1 MPNFVVLFSW
11 RWWNNEICKY
21 NKTLYWSCRGKKRL
35 TIEHLQSEYGIC
47 ERTLRYYQAT
57 MNEVLIVKDL
67 QVVIINGVMQV
78 IKAKAIK

>member
-1 MPNFVVLFSW
+1 
-11 RWWNNEICKY
+11 
-21 NKTLYWSCRGKKRL
+21 
-35 TIEHLQSEYGIC
+35 LQSEYGIC

>member
-1 MPNFVVLFSW
+1 MLYSSVEGG
-11 RWWNNEICKY
+11 EIMKSV
-21 NKTLYWSCRGKKRL
+21 NIIRLYIDLVEEKKRL

>member
-1 MPNFVVLFSW
+1 MKSVNII
-11 RWWNNEICKY
+11 R
-21 NKTLYWSCRGKKRL
+21 LYIDLVEEKKRL